1 MVPAGFR
8 LFQLVFQ
15 LIALLVAVFALGMA
29 VFPRQMTRWQ
39 MRGPDGTTRIE
50 PGRMRL
56 LAMRLMGIFVAAIAL
71 LMAFGSR
78 VILP

>member
-1 MVPAGFR
+1 
-8 LFQLVFQ
+8 LVFQ
-15 LIALLVAVFALGMA
+15 LIALLVAAFALGMA

-39 MRGPDGTTRIE
+39 MRGAEDTTQIE

-56 LAMRLMGIFVAAIAL
+56 LVMRLMGIFVAAIAL